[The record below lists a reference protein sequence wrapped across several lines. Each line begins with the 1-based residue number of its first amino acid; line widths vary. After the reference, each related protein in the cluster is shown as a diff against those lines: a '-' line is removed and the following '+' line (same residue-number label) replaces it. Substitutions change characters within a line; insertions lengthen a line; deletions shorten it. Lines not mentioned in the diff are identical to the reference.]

1 MKKIIYLLS
10 LISILSLS
18 SCEDVQDFGNDETSV
33 MVQIDAEALFS
44 DANSRAV
51 FTTDQEK
58 NNVNRFCLLLYDG
71 MNADSK
77 LISAINID
85 NLPTTVNLP
94 SPDAKQY
101 RAVLLG
107 NVQLSNLVD
116 GSGNSCVIVSSSTF
130 GDLETPSFAFR
141 RTDNALIDRSAT
153 DFTWSDFQ
161 TFADGQ
167 KSLKF
172 FLNPNVAKIVAKITN
187 QTTSKTNTE
196 AAITNVRVKNVAPKV
211 KFAQCALY
219 ESELS
224 GRTVENTD
232 HATMLKYDMEKIQI
246 FPGTGKTVT
255 VEWYVPHNWQG
266 DGNRTATNNI
276 PENATY
282 IEVDGVKNGL
292 NYDFVTASYKIYPG
306 INEFDAN
313 GNKLAY
319 TATKN
324 FNICADHIYTV
335 NIAITDDGISYSVN
349 SEIGIDHVSETTKI
363 KCFPQSN
370 CWFIH
375 PKLQKTNGVKV
386 WELPIDRINEY
397 WQDVAKNSANT
408 ITAKSEWV
416 MEVIWQDQNA
426 RVIHFCD
433 EYGNYED
440 DGSNNTYHGFG
451 LNPAYITLDQTT
463 LDDTY
468 NGSLERSPKQDIYGN
483 ILVGVRKPNESTYL
497 WSWHLWVTDY
507 CPDNAPAYA
516 STSSHRDGI
525 DYQGYLKWDQD
536 NPNADFP
543 WKKGYGC
550 VQHLKQGDYNY
561 ATTSIWNNAGGAFWD
576 SGIYENKWMM
586 DRMLGAQSPNNGRS
600 YSHTEGWGLYYQYG
614 RKDPFPALGTRAE
627 KTDGTNYNNDN
638 NASNDMPLYD
648 INGNIK
654 NDAWTN
660 SSAKATDIS
669 DGVLNPTVFYSY
681 GGGLWETSKKYNAN
695 PWYSPSATDKDG
707 RSFSTTGRK
716 TLFDPCPPGW
726 CVPKY
731 EAFDPFA
738 INKGG
743 YANTTTVSTDATT
756 YVFLGPTL
764 GTAPYG
770 EFRHF
775 VWFDY
780 ENKDLD
786 EPVFPIQGYISQSG
800 KGLRLPTEN
809 GITAHK
815 AELRG
820 YMWTVNPDNADGY
833 EIYRYGFGYG
843 TTSPKKTTDTQ
854 TYYSVENQAYGLFTI
869 PHTSSFSTK
878 NLLGWGYWDLVTRGF
893 YRTGFSHARGQ
904 NVRCIQEPD

>member
-232 HATMLKYDMEKIQI
+232 HTTMLKYDMEKIQI

-397 WQDVAKNSANT
+397 WSSVNTNNT

-416 MEVIWQDQNA
+416 MDVIWQDQNT

-433 EYGNYED
+433 EYGNYSD
-440 DGSNNTYHGFG
+440 ATDNSYHGFG

-463 LDDTY
+463 LDNTY
-468 NGSLERSPKQDIYGN
+468 NGSLDSFPKKDIYGN

-507 CPDNAPAYA
+507 CPDYAPTYN
-516 STSSHRDGI
+516 SGYGGIYNTGI
-525 DYQGYLKWDQD
+525 DYQGYIRWNNSTDTWAKVY
-536 NPNADFP
+536 N
-543 WKKGYGC
+543 GS
-550 VQHLKQGDYNY
+550 VQHLRQADFKLLVNTYPS
-561 ATTSIWNNAGGAFWD
+561 AWTTKYGAIWD
-576 SGIYENKWMM
+576 TGIYKNKWMM
-586 DRMLGAQSPNNGRS
+586 DRMLGAQSPSNA
-600 YSHTEGWGLYYQYG
+600 YTQTHTEGWGLYYQYG
-614 RKDPFPALGTRAE
+614 RKDPFSLWGC
-627 KTDGTNYNNDN
+627 DIQSTNANNL
-638 NASNDMPLYD
+638 AIYQSTYKCYD
-648 INGNIK
+648 ITGTAK
-654 NDAWTN
+654 SKGWTV
-660 SSAKATDIS
+660 SSGKASSFS
-669 DGVLNPTVFYSY
+669 DGVMNPTICYSSSA
-681 GGGLWETSKKYNAN
+681 GGSWLSTVPNSN

-726 CVPKY
+726 CLPKW
-731 EAFDPFA
+731 EAFYPFA
-738 INKGG
+738 INNGI
-743 YANTTTVSTDATT
+743 YNQYSATTDATT
-756 YVFLGPTL
+756 YIFLGNDL
-764 GTAPYG
+764 SASANPYG
-770 EFRHF
+770 EFRHS
-775 VWFDY
+775 VAFD
-780 ENKDLD
+780 NDGLD
-786 EPVFPIQGYISQSG
+786 TSDPVFPIQGYISPTG
-800 KGLRLPTEN
+800 TKLRLPTEN
-809 GITAHK
+809 GDAGFGQ
-815 AELRG
+815 ECRG
-820 YMWTVNPDNADGY
+820 YMWAVNDVCGY
-833 EIYRYGFGYG
+833 GYG
-843 TTSPKKTTDTQ
+843 TSNPDPNYATVQIAFGTYNTVTKYSHDYLGYGFWGLTNRAF
-854 TYYSVENQAYGLFTI
+854 YYSRYSA
-869 PHTSSFSTK
+869 S
-878 NLLGWGYWDLVTRGF
+878 
-893 YRTGFSHARGQ
+893 RGQ